1 MKSIIIKVFQ
11 QVLFFCWFSWTLV
24 TTLGCAFLF
33 GGARSKNNWYCIL
46 KKFILQKEIRNN
58 ENNQKNYVETD
69 IAYPNLFF
77 QKLYK
82 LVYMSDQKFLWKYI
96 LQKNFEVQVWQYNSL
111 VQDLGV
117 FPQFSTA
124 QVVWYRLL

>member
-33 GGARSKNNWYCIL
+33 GGARSKNNLYCIL

-58 ENNQKNYVETD
+58 ENNKKK
-69 IAYPNLFF
+69 IC
-77 QKLYK
+77 
-82 LVYMSDQKFLWKYI
+82 
-96 LQKNFEVQVWQYNSL
+96 
-111 VQDLGV
+111 
-117 FPQFSTA
+117 
-124 QVVWYRLL
+124 